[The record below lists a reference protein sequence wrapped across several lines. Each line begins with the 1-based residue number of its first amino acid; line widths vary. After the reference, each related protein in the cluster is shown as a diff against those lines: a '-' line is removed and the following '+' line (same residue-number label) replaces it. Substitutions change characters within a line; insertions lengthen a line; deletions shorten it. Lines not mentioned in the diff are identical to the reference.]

1 MRPRLSLAAVLG
13 AAVAA
18 SALALGCATY
28 SDDLSRGQKYYDG
41 NEHERAL
48 AVLRALEPDID
59 SLKSEDRVRYYYVR
73 GMTDYRLASDSYKVR
88 PDARYWLGLAQA
100 GEEETHGA
108 LTDDQKARV
117 KEALDDLSHDVYG
130 GADVVEE
137 KKDSKSD
144 KKADK
149 KSDDDAPKKKK
160 KKDSDDDDAPK
171 KKKNGGGDDDDAPKK
186 KKKGD

>member
-1 MRPRLSLAAVLG
+1 
-13 AAVAA
+13 
-18 SALALGCATY
+18 
-28 SDDLSRGQKYYDG
+28 
-41 NEHERAL
+41 
-48 AVLRALEPDID
+48 
-59 SLKSEDRVRYYYVR
+59 
-73 GMTDYRLASDSYKVR
+73 MTDYRLASDTYKVR

-130 GADVVEE
+130 GADATDD
-137 KKDSKSD
+137 KKDSKAD

-160 KKDSDDDDAPK
+160 KGGDDDESPK
-171 KKKNGGGDDDDAPKK
+171 KKKGGDDDDAPKK